1 MYNAQA
7 CKLNKRIYK
16 NNLLPSVDSIIDYYK
31 NRPELTEYT
40 LNKEIHRIKN
50 YTIYTHDEK
59 FKKIT
64 DLSEILTYYTENFKD
79 NDNDDLL
86 WRCANQSLMA
96 DIVTSLTTM
105 GFIRP
110 EMGAGMSMEELT
122 LELDFRNNGGGIVR
136 GECFLNVTMLPIQ
149 RPLIGIILE
158 VYLCPS
164 RKIFQA
170 QIRKIIPYDALT
182 EEEMNQVTTSLSS
195 NHGKMSG
202 SSSSS
207 SIALSEINDK
217 RNMLGISL
225 QSLQSSLKCVP
236 SALPEIPNIS
246 VIPRCLWQGNDDQFV
261 IKLCVVRENADA
273 PQQLRRIRHS
283 RIKVNRKASFPA
295 LVDVT
300 VKYVF
305 QEKNVHEDYC
315 DLHFT
320 YHDIDN
326 DCITIASSEEL
337 IDAIEQS
344 KNTGSEFLRITS
356 NIKNPH
362 SSDERDVI
370 SVEKEDGR
378 IGIVDDERTEEE
390 TFAPTVESKD
400 EEEVKIQEI
409 SEETESVFSNIDQ
422 SKDLEDIHPDEN
434 NQNSSPENGEI
445 VMEEHDD
452 ASQDSWEDIVKDH
465 EMISHATRKLGSVLS
480 ESDLLQY
487 SEKYSEN
494 MSSSSSMKNSNSN
507 SSSSSTNSGG
517 SLSKS
522 ISSVLSSVPTIISL
536 TKSDISSTVLV

>member
-1 MYNAQA
+1 MP
-7 CKLNKRIYK
+7 LSK
-16 NNLLPSVDSIIDYYK
+16 NIPS
-31 NRPELTEYT
+31 
-40 LNKEIHRIKN
+40 
-50 YTIYTHDEK
+50 
-59 FKKIT
+59 T
-64 DLSEILTYYTENFKD
+64 DQKHY
-79 NDNDDLL
+79 
-86 WRCANQSLMA
+86 
-96 DIVTSLTTM
+96 
-105 GFIRP
+105 
-110 EMGAGMSMEELT
+110 
-122 LELDFRNNGGGIVR
+122 
-136 GECFLNVTMLPIQ
+136 
-149 RPLIGIILE
+149 
-158 VYLCPS
+158 
-164 RKIFQA
+164 
-170 QIRKIIPYDALT
+170 PYDALT
-182 EEEMNQVTTSLSS
+182 EEEINQVTTSLSS
-195 NHGKMSG
+195 NHEKMSG

-225 QSLQSSLKCVP
+225 QSLQSSLQCVP
-236 SALPEIPNIS
+236 SFKSALPEIPNIS
-246 VIPRCLWQGNDDQFV
+246 IIPRCLWQGNDDQFV

-315 DLHFT
+315 DFHFT

-390 TFAPTVESKD
+390 TFAPTIESKD

-452 ASQDSWEDIVKDH
+452 ASQDSWEDIVEDH
-465 EMISHATRKLGSVLS
+465 EMISHATRKLGSVLF
-480 ESDLLQY
+480 ENDLLQY

-494 MSSSSSMKNSNSN
+494 MSSS
-507 SSSSSTNSGG
+507 
-517 SLSKS
+517 
-522 ISSVLSSVPTIISL
+522 
-536 TKSDISSTVLV
+536 